1 MVNQWATASHTGKCQ
16 VPPESIASMAMHFL
30 FVCITTIRVI
40 DTNMFTGSSTYI
52 MHSPSR

>member
-30 FVCITTIRVI
+30 FVCIATIRVI